1 MAKILLVEDD
11 RELVEIISDWLTGE
25 MHSVEHVNNGL
36 DALERLKFYPY
47 DLIVLDL
54 GLPRLGGVEVCKQ
67 FRASGGKLPV
77 LMLTGKTELEQ
88 KEEGLDAGGD
98 DYLCKPFHPRE
109 LSARIRALLRRPG
122 TALPSTLKVGNIELH
137 PGSLKVTK
145 NGKELVLL
153 PREYALLEFF
163 MRNPGCVFNS
173 EALLDRVWSNESDCS
188 PDTVK
193 VHINRLRN
201 KIDDDGSQSM
211 IRTVFR
217 QGYKL
222 EPAAGD
228 KSLAE

>member
-11 RELVEIISDWLTGE
+11 RELVEIVSDWLEGE
-25 MHSVEHVNNGL
+25 LHSVEHVYNGI
-36 DALERLKFYPY
+36 DALERLKFYSY

-54 GLPRLGGVEVCKQ
+54 GLPRLNGVDVCKH
-67 FRASGGKLPV
+67 FRASGGILPV

-122 TALPSTLKVGNIELH
+122 PALPPLLKVGKIELQ

-145 NGKELVLL
+145 NGKELILL
-153 PREYALLEFF
+153 PKEYALLEFF

-173 EALLDRVWSNESDCS
+173 EALLDRVWSSDSDCS

-201 KIDDDGSQSM
+201 KIDDAGSQSM

-217 QGYKL
+217 QGYRL
-222 EPAAGD
+222 EPVSGD
-228 KSLAE
+228 NS